1 MIGIVDITNG
11 AVTYLNAGLRPTG
24 GSSTQI
30 TPQNIQVY
38 SKPKKST
45 MKLNIAGLAG
55 SYVSNVKFTVSPSS
69 SFNANGYSSCLIVMS
84 SWQFFDSNTALSAT
98 SIASANPQFAN
109 IEQTPLCLKI
119 SSTSYMTYIPFKTTG
134 LYST

>member
-1 MIGIVDITNG
+1 MIGFIDINNG
-11 AVTYLNAGLRPTG
+11 AVTYLNS
-24 GSSTQI
+24 GSQPGVVGNATATQL

-38 SKPKKST
+38 SKPIQST

-55 SYVSNVKFTVSPSS
+55 SYVSSIKFTVAPSS

-98 SIASANPQFAN
+98 SLASVDPQFAN
-109 IEQTPLCLKI
+109 V
-119 SSTSYMTYIPFKTTG
+119 
-134 LYST
+134 